1 MNKTTRR
8 KICKLFKNW
17 FGYKLEQNGK
27 CTKICDM
34 LQELPLLEIF
44 EYEEGFSVM
53 TEKEYGI
60 YDEILFDMNMNN
72 HFIMYARDGRKII
85 EWELDVLE
93 GVVYRKEM

>member
-1 MNKTTRR
+1 MYIYYILLMTKLIVYSVKEDNMNKTTRR

-53 TEKEYGI
+53 TEKEY
-60 YDEILFDMNMNN
+60 E
-72 HFIMYARDGRKII
+72 
-85 EWELDVLE
+85 
-93 GVVYRKEM
+93 